1 MMSYYFGGLSKKNII
16 IGGKQCNFCRKKNY
30 SIIIMTSKKKF
41 ENSLFFQDIR
51 EILPKRLASPMKEIK
66 ITKTRRP

>member
-1 MMSYYFGGLSKKNII
+1 LGENNVLFYSII
-16 IGGKQCNFCRKKNY
+16 IFVEKKNY